1 ATIAVL
7 AGLLLPALSRAKEQ
21 AKITTCL
28 SNLRQIGVAM
38 KMYLDDNMAIFPP
51 EANKPFN
58 SMGSPGFA
66 DYELSLGGNERN
78 PVFWCVARATNPPLY
93 PYAGKSEVFRCPAD
107 KGQEEGWLQPANFSG
122 DWKPSN
128 FETLGCSYRYN
139 TTPWG
144 NLTLKEPDDPE
155 VNVAGKKENWV
166 TDPARFIL
174 VHEPP
179 AF

>member
-1 ATIAVL
+1 MPEAEANARPRQRTCLRHEMGIGGCNVRLRAPSFTLIELLVVIATIAVL

-78 PVFWCVARATNPPLY
+78 PVFWCVARA
-93 PYAGKSEVFRCPAD
+93 
-107 KGQEEGWLQPANFSG
+107 
-122 DWKPSN
+122 
-128 FETLGCSYRYN
+128 
-139 TTPWG
+139 
-144 NLTLKEPDDPE
+144 
-155 VNVAGKKENWV
+155 
-166 TDPARFIL
+166 
-174 VHEPP
+174 
-179 AF
+179 